1 MPGFPKPLTAN
12 GQPGA
17 SVSPQVRT
25 CAVAGCN
32 EPTWNERATYCLEH
46 ADPRHI
52 RRSKRLDER
61 RGGGG
66 GGGAEAY
73 AEVDTSVSAAR
84 ALSAARL
91 AAALQ
96 LTPSLEHAAA
106 IAGISS
112 EDHDL
117 EQLETDARVGFAD
130 LIEGSAA
137 AIQRIGFAG
146 LSLQLLGAVAALDK
160 VAPGQRATAAKS
172 IIQTL
177 EALQNAAKPSFGDMS
192 IELVED
198 EGAPQ

>member
-1 MPGFPKPLTAN
+1 MTGRKCGVT
-12 GQPGA
+12 
-17 SVSPQVRT
+17 
-25 CAVAGCN
+25 GCN
-32 EPTWNERATYCLEH
+32 EPVWAPQATYCLQH
-46 ADPRHI
+46 ADPRHV
-52 RRSKRLDER
+52 RRAKRNAER
-61 RGGGG
+61 RGDS
-66 GGGAEAY
+66 EAY
-73 AEVDTSVSAAR
+73 AEIDVSVSAAR

-106 IAGISS
+106 IAGISD
-112 EDHDL
+112 EEHDL
-117 EQLETDARVGFAD
+117 KQLETDARVGFAD